1 MCVLR
6 HLTHYI
12 ITHPCYHYIAY
23 KKDGCADDPGWCF
36 RDAVNN
42 SLPASFH
49 SYGQPSA
56 TDSAQPE
63 SAAPYSDMQVPSVA
77 EILAT
82 AQKYPSAPNSAWDAF
97 APVSKTHGP
106 ADQWA
111 SPETI
116 APDGFKRSISAS
128 QKHEAASPVNPVSY
142 EGMDMTPA
150 QRSVAK
156 GYSDGFLTS
165 KIFASQNTSK
175 LGFIGQYIED
185 SIRTLGGVVA
195 PGTEGSYRQGFM
207 TGLQDGEAKIM
218 STLKR

>member
-1 MCVLR
+1 
-6 HLTHYI
+6 
-12 ITHPCYHYIAY
+12 
-23 KKDGCADDPGWCF
+23 
-36 RDAVNN
+36 
-42 SLPASFH
+42 
-49 SYGQPSA
+49 
-56 TDSAQPE
+56 
-63 SAAPYSDMQVPSVA
+63 
-77 EILAT
+77 
-82 AQKYPSAPNSAWDAF
+82 
-97 APVSKTHGP
+97 
-106 ADQWA
+106 
-111 SPETI
+111 
-116 APDGFKRSISAS
+116 
-128 QKHEAASPVNPVSY
+128 
-142 EGMDMTPA
+142 MTPA